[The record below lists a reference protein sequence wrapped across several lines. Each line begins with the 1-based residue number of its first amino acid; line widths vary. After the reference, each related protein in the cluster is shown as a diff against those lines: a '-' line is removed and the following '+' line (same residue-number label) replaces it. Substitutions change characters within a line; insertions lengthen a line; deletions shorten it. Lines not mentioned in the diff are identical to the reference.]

1 MTSLNWY
8 ETIYFWVVVDF
19 TIIGL
24 LAVLNR
30 KMLIETYKLL
40 KSKSV

>member
-1 MTSLNWY
+1 MTLNWY
-8 ETIYFWVVVDF
+8 ETIYFWLVIDF
-19 TIIGL
+19 TAIGL

-30 KMLIETYKLL
+30 KTLIETYKIL

>member
-1 MTSLNWY
+1 MTLNWY
-8 ETIYFWVVVDF
+8 ETIYFWLLVDF

-30 KMLIETYKLL
+30 KMLVEIYNVL
-40 KSKSV
+40 KHPSV

>member
-1 MTSLNWY
+1 MTLNWY
-8 ETIYFWVVVDF
+8 ETIYFWLVIDF

-30 KMLIETYKLL
+30 KTLIETYKIL
-40 KSKSV
+40 SKHDI